1 MTQTKQSGNSS
12 WLGQTSQCVANVVGG
27 DVEEW
32 GNLLPFNITFR
43 LNQEVILLRR
53 GKFSL
58 LEYRYGGGG
67 GGPPISLGL
76 VLTAAWESGN
86 ALNGE
91 EDQNLCRYCEEIY
104 EQRSDTVWISLL
116 WFADILEW
124 IFSPALWSLSGR
136 NRCVCVCVLC
146 FPTFCTVFFTNPD
159 RSCKNWKGGL

>member
-1 MTQTKQSGNSS
+1 MTQTKAVRKLKLIRSNFPVCSRCS
-12 WLGQTSQCVANVVGG
+12 RRG

-76 VLTAAWESGN
+76 VLTAA
-86 ALNGE
+86 
-91 EDQNLCRYCEEIY
+91 
-104 EQRSDTVWISLL
+104 
-116 WFADILEW
+116 
-124 IFSPALWSLSGR
+124 
-136 NRCVCVCVLC
+136 
-146 FPTFCTVFFTNPD
+146 
-159 RSCKNWKGGL
+159 